1 MQIEHSNGS
10 NIKMGAC
17 SNCAHQCCGYEDGYH
32 CAVCGQTYYLC
43 KSIDGHECCDC
54 APADEENYTCGDC
67 TLKLEDA
74 NLPSKTFTIL
84 YKEPNIFTNPFTM
97 TINKDDEEVTIKN
110 RLVKRLIT
118 QSFRASMLEYQELPL
133 IIDGQL
139 QMKIDYNSFTDGTR
153 HVVEIDFPEP
163 RGPGWCE
170 DCEKY
175 NCCT

>member
-1 MQIEHSNGS
+1 
-10 NIKMGAC
+10 
-17 SNCAHQCCGYEDGYH
+17 
-32 CAVCGQTYYLC
+32 
-43 KSIDGHECCDC
+43 
-54 APADEENYTCGDC
+54 
-67 TLKLEDA
+67 
-74 NLPSKTFTIL
+74 
-84 YKEPNIFTNPFTM
+84 M

-110 RLVKRLIT
+110 RLVERLIT
-118 QSFRASMLEYQELPL
+118 QSFRGSMLDYQELPL

-163 RGPGWCE
+163 RAPGWCE